1 VREKR
6 LLEFVSLIRKYTR
19 SSIKVAIDYRSFNRV
34 LKSQQTIK
42 KNSWFLKHPYETA
55 LTGII
60 AGVLSSVEFEPSRE
74 RIEFILDHGLA
85 EPWKLAEVYKHVI
98 SKTPRRVAELADEPR
113 FCDDKKF
120 LPLQAADLFAWHV
133 RKEHHEL
140 ALEKKY
146 ESPIWC
152 ALSEIPKPDFS
163 IDEKELRGLRNRTSA
178 RLLGRS

>member
-1 VREKR
+1 MREKR

-34 LKSQQTIK
+34 LKSQQTIR

-55 LTGII
+55 LTRII

-74 RIEFILDHGLA
+74 RIEFIFDHGLA
-85 EPWKLAEVYKHVI
+85 
-98 SKTPRRVAELADEPR
+98 
-113 FCDDKKF
+113 F
-120 LPLQAADLFAWHV
+120 QAADLFAWHV